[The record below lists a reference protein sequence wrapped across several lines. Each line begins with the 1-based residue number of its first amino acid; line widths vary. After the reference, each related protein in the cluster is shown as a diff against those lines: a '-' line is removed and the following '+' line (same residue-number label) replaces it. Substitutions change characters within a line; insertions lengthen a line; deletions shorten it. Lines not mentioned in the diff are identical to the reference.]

1 MSALLGPPPG
11 TATEYHRRGSPGSKK
26 RTFSAKVAIS
36 LQRGANF
43 QFLDFGTPL
52 EKSISL
58 TFSEQWLCHFSKG
71 AFRWGVP
78 VGRPCEKTPH
88 ANFVHGGTVADIHI
102 LERFQY
108 FSGEAILLLTAFSLS
123 PTPPLHHCFDLPAVS
138 ACMAPSTD

>member
-1 MSALLGPPPG
+1 VAFQNPFETVWKKYQNFDDFWGPQGTTPEYRRPG
-11 TATEYHRRGSPGSKK
+11 LPGSKK

-71 AFRWGVP
+71 VFR
-78 VGRPCEKTPH
+78 
-88 ANFVHGGTVADIHI
+88 
-102 LERFQY
+102 
-108 FSGEAILLLTAFSLS
+108 
-123 PTPPLHHCFDLPAVS
+123 
-138 ACMAPSTD
+138 

>member
-1 MSALLGPPPG
+1 MSIWEPFSASWGAPGNILATQWPSKPHWKSVQKIIDFFTDFRVPPG
-11 TATEYHRRGSPGSKK
+11 SATEYRRRGSPGSNK

-71 AFRWGVP
+71 
-78 VGRPCEKTPH
+78 H
-88 ANFVHGGTVADIHI
+88 SGG
-102 LERFQY
+102 EFQ
-108 FSGEAILLLTAFSLS
+108 
-123 PTPPLHHCFDLPAVS
+123 
-138 ACMAPSTD
+138 